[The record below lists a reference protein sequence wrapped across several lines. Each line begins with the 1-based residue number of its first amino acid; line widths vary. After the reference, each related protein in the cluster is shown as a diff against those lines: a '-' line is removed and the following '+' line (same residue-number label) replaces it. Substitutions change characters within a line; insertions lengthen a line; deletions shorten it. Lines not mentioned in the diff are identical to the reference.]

1 VLLSG
6 SPTLASTGVAG
17 VARGVRIAIYL
28 THVAG
33 FADKDIVGWMGTP
46 IGTVISRLR
55 RGRRQQRERPA
66 RPARK
71 RQIGPIALARR
82 IAQA

>member
-1 VLLSG
+1 LQAL
-6 SPTLASTGVAG
+6 PEEF
-17 VARGVRIAIYL
+17 RIAIYL

-33 FADKDIVGWMGTP
+33 FADKEIVGWMGTP

-71 RQIGPIALARR
+71 RQMAPIALARR
-82 IAQA
+82 IAQASAALVRGLE